1 MDAVIDFTGNL
12 LAFCSGLFKKRLH
25 SAASAQQAFLCFFL
39 KFLSFVAGCFGS
51 ALQKFI
57 SLLKGQLSTF
67 SRTTSFKLSINKP
80 QKIFFGNEKKSITCC
95 EPS

>member
-12 LAFCSGLFKKRLH
+12 LAFRAGLFKKRLH
-25 SAASAQQAFLCFFL
+25 AAASTQQAFLGFFL

-57 SLLKGQLSTF
+57 SLLKGV
-67 SRTTSFKLSINKP
+67 INV
-80 QKIFFGNEKKSITCC
+80 FTYNFV
-95 EPS
+95 